1 MMTDTQNANP
11 EVALENDRWSKAQL
25 KLREEKQKRE
35 RKRGSEGGIDVISGT
50 DKDRVCSQNMETLM
64 LT

>member
-35 RKRGSEGGIDVISGT
+35 RKRGSEGGIDVISGI
-50 DKDRVCSQNMETLM
+50 DEDRVCSQNMETLM